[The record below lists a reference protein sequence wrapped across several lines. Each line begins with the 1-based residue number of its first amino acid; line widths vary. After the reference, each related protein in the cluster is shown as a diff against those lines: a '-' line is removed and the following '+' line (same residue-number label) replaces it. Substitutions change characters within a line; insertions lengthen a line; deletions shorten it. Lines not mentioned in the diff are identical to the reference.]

1 MFFREKNAENAEID
15 YAAAVGGNLTR
26 VPTGDRLE
34 ELRKDYQSMFN
45 DGLLFDDVDDF
56 ETLLV
61 QIEAIQNL
69 ANETS
74 NK

>member
-1 MFFREKNAENAEID
+1 
-15 YAAAVGGNLTR
+15 
-26 VPTGDRLE
+26 
-34 ELRKDYQSMFN
+34 LRKDYQSMIN